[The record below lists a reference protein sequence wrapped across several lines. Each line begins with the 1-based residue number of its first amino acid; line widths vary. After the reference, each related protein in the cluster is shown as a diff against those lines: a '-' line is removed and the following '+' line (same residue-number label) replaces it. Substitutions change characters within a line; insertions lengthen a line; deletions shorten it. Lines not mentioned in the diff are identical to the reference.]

1 MSQLESQSGSALGA
15 YSENQTVVVQEQP
28 RTATPDGGYGW
39 IVTLCVAVVNAH
51 SWGVNAAYSVF
62 LAYYLKNDTFPG
74 VGPLEYALVGSLSI
88 GTTLLLSPLVTMFVR
103 AVGTRPTM
111 VCGALL
117 QSVSLI
123 CASISTAFWQLLL
136 SQGAFFGVGMGL
148 LFLPSYGIVSQWFT
162 KRRALAN
169 GAAIAGAG
177 LGGLTYSLS
186 ASAMIGSRGLSW
198 TLRNFSII
206 TFVVNTTAILLIKT
220 RYESIG
226 SRQLAFDF
234 TLLKRM
240 EYIALLVFGS
250 LSMLGYFVL
259 VFTLANYANEIG
271 LDDSQA
277 AVIPALFMLGQALG
291 RPLIGHFAD
300 SFGRFNL
307 ATLMTLLTGV
317 FALSIWINAKT
328 YGLLIF
334 FALVQGTVGGVF
346 WVLAAPV
353 MAEIIGIENLPSGL
367 SIFWV
372 VLAIPSIASAPIVL
386 QIVAKSGS
394 YVCAQIFTG
403 VVFVVAGLCMGLLR
417 RWQISQNAKQRSER
431 TLDRTDAVAEEAQRG
446 HPKRFVRACFRT
458 QII

>member
-1 MSQLESQSGSALGA
+1 MSQLESQSGFALGA

-88 GTTLLLSPLVTMFVR
+88 GCTLLLSPPVTIFVR

-123 CASISTAFWQLLL
+123 CASISTASWQLLL
-136 SQGAFFGVGMGL
+136 SQGAFFGIGMGL
-148 LFLPSYGIVSQWFT
+148 MFLPSYGIVSQWFT

-186 ASAMIGSRGLSW
+186 ASALIGSL
-198 TLRNFSII
+198 
-206 TFVVNTTAILLIKT
+206 AILLIKT

-277 AVIPALFMLGQALG
+277 AARHSGVHSLDTSATVLG
-291 RPLIGHFAD
+291 
-300 SFGRFNL
+300 
-307 ATLMTLLTGV
+307 V
-317 FALSIWINAKT
+317 SIWINAKT

-334 FALVQGTVGGVF
+334 FALVEGTVGGVF

-372 VLAIPSIASAPIVL
+372 VLAIPSIASAPIDL

-417 RWQISQNAKQRSER
+417 GWQISQNAKQRSER
-431 TLDRTDAVAEEAQRG
+431 TMYRTDAVTEEAQCG
-446 HPKRFVRACFRT
+446 HPKRFVRACFWK